1 MLDSLKDILTGN
13 TTIVASSVGVI
24 VAYVLKK
31 IPNDAIQKKVDWF
44 MYKLGV
50 VCTAG
55 LAKWKFSAGIWNKT
69 IEPYII
75 DAVDNILVTGLKSFI
90 KGLRSDN

>member
-13 TTIVASSVGVI
+13 TTIVASAVGVI

-31 IPNDAIQKKVDWF
+31 IPNDAIQKKVDLV

-50 VCTAG
+50 FCTLG
-55 LAKWKFSAGIWNKT
+55 LAKWSFSASIWS
-69 IEPYII
+69 
-75 DAVDNILVTGLKSFI
+75 SFVSSYAS
-90 KGLRSDN
+90 L